1 MADCQRPGDARPQVL
16 QIVGSLGRGGAEN
29 VVVGLCNT
37 IAQARFDVS
46 IVSLSDSIPLAA
58 RLTDVAAGRVVTC
71 GQTPN
76 VLSLGNQIRTAY
88 VLRRI
93 VRSRRPAIIH
103 SHLYGANAPL
113 QWIAAVGG
121 GAKHVVT
128 IHTDG
133 LHYAPTGNWLLTLLR
148 YVEAANLR
156 LCGAEVVAVSRRV
169 AEVAKRRLNCPAS
182 RVHVIGNG
190 VDASS
195 RFMPCSSKAAAKIRL
210 GFDANAPLAVCV
222 ASFHAHKGHSALL
235 HAWSNVVQREPE
247 ARLMLVGD
255 GPLRPK
261 MTALAVD
268 LGIVNHVRFFGERDD
283 VPGVIAAADVGVC
296 PSLFEGFGLAPAEI
310 MASGVALVVSDVPG
324 LRELIGDPP
333 AALSVRVGDADALA
347 AAICSVISNPEMA
360 VSLGGKG
367 RARVVER
374 FSLAAQARSYENL
387 YASLLSGRAPNIR

>member
-1 MADCQRPGDARPQVL
+1 MDDCQGPGDERAQVL

-46 IVSLSDSIPLAA
+46 IVSLSDGIPLAA
-58 RLTDVAAGRVVTC
+58 RLTGVAAERVVTC
-71 GQTPN
+71 GQAPN
-76 VLSLGNQIRTAY
+76 VLSPGNQLRTAY

-121 GAKHVVT
+121 RAKHVVT

-133 LHYAPTGNWLLTLLR
+133 LHYASTGNWLLAVLR
-148 YVEAANLR
+148 YAEAANLR
-156 LCGAEVVAVSRRV
+156 LCGAEVVAVSRSV
-169 AEVAKRRLNCPAS
+169 AEVAKRRLKCPAS

-195 RFMPCSSKAAAKIRL
+195 RFTPCLSKAASKVRL
-210 GFDANAPLAVCV
+210 GFDASAPLAVCV
-222 ASFHAHKGHSALL
+222 ASFHAHKGHSVLL
-235 HAWSNVVQREPE
+235 RAWSNVVQREPE
-247 ARLMLVGD
+247 ACLMLVGD
-255 GPLRPK
+255 GPLRPR
-261 MTALAVD
+261 MMALAGD
-268 LGIVNHVRFFGERDD
+268 LGIVHQVRFFGERDD
-283 VPGVIAAADVGVC
+283 VPDIIAAADVGVC

-310 MASGVALVVSDVPG
+310 MASGVALVVNDLPG

-333 AALSVRVGDADALA
+333 AALPVRAGDVDALA
-347 AAICSVISNPEMA
+347 AAICSVIGNPEMA

-374 FSLAAQARSYENL
+374 FSLATQAKSYEDL
-387 YASLLSGRAPNIR
+387 YASMLSGRVPDTR